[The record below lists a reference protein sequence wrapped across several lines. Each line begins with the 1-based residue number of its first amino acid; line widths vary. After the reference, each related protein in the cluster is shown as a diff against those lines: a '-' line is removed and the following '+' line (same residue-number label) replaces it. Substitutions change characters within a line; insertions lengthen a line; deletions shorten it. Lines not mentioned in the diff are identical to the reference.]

1 MKNNSTFGFVS
12 AIWLLL
18 FVLSTNIS
26 LTAQTEGN
34 TVPHQ
39 VTYQNVIAA
48 VNANTQDAFDS
59 VESKCIGERGQFINK
74 LFDIFKDSKSS
85 NLQRCATAY
94 YLGEMR
100 AAEAVD
106 ALASNITLNL
116 EMSEPMTILDFP
128 PAVYALI
135 KIGTKSIP
143 AVIRNLEERDDAQV
157 RDLSLKV
164 LYRIEGDK
172 DLVQLRLQKALAA
185 QKDSQKQT
193 RLKLALKAL
202 RETALIEEM
211 PH

>member
-1 MKNNSTFGFVS
+1 
-12 AIWLLL
+12 
-18 FVLSTNIS
+18 
-26 LTAQTEGN
+26 
-34 TVPHQ
+34 
-39 VTYQNVIAA
+39 
-48 VNANTQDAFDS
+48 
-59 VESKCIGERGQFINK
+59 
-74 LFDIFKDSKSS
+74 
-85 NLQRCATAY
+85 
-94 YLGEMR
+94 
-100 AAEAVD
+100 
-106 ALASNITLNL
+106 
-116 EMSEPMTILDFP
+116 MSEPMTILDFP

-135 KIGTKSIP
+135 KIGIKSIP

-193 RLKLALKAL
+193 RLKLALEAL